1 MTVAPT
7 RLHILILLAALP
19 ALPARA
25 ASFDCKA
32 KLTAMEQF
40 ICDDAE
46 LSAADEKL
54 AAAYAA
60 ALTAADAKHWE
71 ALRKDQRKW
80 VVQRNGACTLGD
92 YENVSNQLAGK
103 RCLMAYMGPRTE
115 MLEKLARGEP
125 LPGTPTEK
133 VPPGD
138 VYRGR
143 GNDRMVISPKSGG
156 AASVSILTGNARG
169 VCDLDLVGKLVAPGK
184 YAFHDDDT
192 NCTVNVEIKGNKA
205 DVASA
210 GHCREFCGEH
220 AGFEGTY
227 VRAAPAKSD

>member
-1 MTVAPT
+1 MTMART
-7 RLHILILLAALP
+7 RLLVLILLAALP
-19 ALPARA
+19 VLPVRA
-25 ASFDCKA
+25 ASFDCKG

-54 AAAYAA
+54 TAAYAA

-92 YENVSNQLAGK
+92 YDNVSNQLAGK
-103 RCLMAYMGPRTE
+103 RCLMAYMGPRTD

-125 LPGTPTEK
+125 LPGTPAEK
-133 VPPGD
+133 LPPGD
-138 VYRGR
+138 VYRRR
-143 GNDRMVISPKSGG
+143 GDDRMVISPQPGG
-156 AASVSILTGNARG
+156 AVNVSILTGNARG
-169 VCDLDLVGKLVAPGK
+169 VCDLDLAGKLLAPGK
-184 YAFHDDDT
+184 YAFRDDEV
-192 NCTVNVEIKGNKA
+192 NCTVNVDIKGNKA
-205 DVASA
+205 EVMSG
-210 GHCREFCGEH
+210 GHCSEFCGVH

-227 VRAAPAKSD
+227 TRAAKSN

>member
-1 MTVAPT
+1 MAWMKLV
-7 RLHILILLAALP
+7 ILILLAV

-32 KLTAMEQF
+32 KLSAMEQF

-54 AAAYAA
+54 ASAYAA
-60 ALTAADAKHWE
+60 ALEAADVKHWE

-80 VVQRNGACTLGD
+80 VAQRNGACTLGD
-92 YENVSNQLAGK
+92 YDNVSNQLAGK

-115 MLEKLARGEP
+115 MLEKMARGEP

-133 VPPGD
+133 LPPSD
-138 VYRGR
+138 VYRR
-143 GNDRMVISPKSGG
+143 HGNDRMVISPQPGG
-156 AASVSILTGNARG
+156 AASASILTGNARG
-169 VCDLDLVGKLVAPGK
+169 VCDLDLAGKLLAPGK

-192 NCTVNVEIKGNKA
+192 NCTVSVDIKGSKA
-205 DVASA
+205 EVISA
-210 GHCREFCGEH
+210 GHCSEFCGEH

-227 VRAAPAKSD
+227 VRDTSQHQN